1 MSITP
6 SRGDKMARY
15 IDCFIM
21 PVPKKNLAAYRKM
34 AKASA
39 KAWIKAGAL
48 EYVETLGDDVPKGKI
63 TSFPKSVK
71 LKPGETVILGDA
83 VYKSRPHR
91 DAVMKRIHK
100 DPVLMKFW
108 ENMPFDGMRMIWG
121 GFKSF
126 ISS

>member
-1 MSITP
+1 
-6 SRGDKMARY
+6 MARY

-21 PVPKKNLAAYRKM
+21 PVPKKNLKAYNKM

-48 EYVETLGDDVPKGKI
+48 EYVESLGNDVPKGKI

-71 LKPGETVILGDA
+71 LKAGESVVFGYAI
-83 VYKSRPHR
+83 YKSRAHR
-91 DAVMKRIHK
+91 DSVMKKVHEDK
-100 DPVLMKFW
+100 ELMQYW

-121 GFKSF
+121 GFESF
-126 ISS
+126 LASKKG